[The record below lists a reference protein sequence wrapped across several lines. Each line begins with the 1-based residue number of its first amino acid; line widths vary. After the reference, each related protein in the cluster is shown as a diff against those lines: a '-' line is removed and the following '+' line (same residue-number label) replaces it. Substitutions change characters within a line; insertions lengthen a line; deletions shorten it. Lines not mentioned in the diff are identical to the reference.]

1 MPDQPKLSSLLEIIM
16 LLSSGIK
23 YSLAQISD
31 RLDLTQRTTQR
42 YLKTIRDAGFII
54 PRPVNGLYY
63 IDKQSPY
70 FKELSELVHFSR
82 EEAQILYNAIH
93 ALSSEN
99 TIKQNLF
106 QKLYALYQSPVVA
119 NVLVK
124 QQHSSNIHQ
133 LVKAIEHRRKVVLHD
148 YQSANSSKQ
157 SNRLL
162 EPFKFTT
169 NYVSVWAYDIESR
182 QNKTFKNS
190 RIASVELLN
199 EPWEHQDS
207 HKEAEMDH
215 FRISTE
221 ERISVHLSLTLRA
234 SELLKEEYPLAEP
247 HIKEVASSHY
257 EYQATV
263 FSLEG
268 VGRFVLGLCDEVTIH
283 EPEALKHFIQKKMQ
297 EFLKR
302 QQMAF

>member
-23 YSLAQISD
+23 YSINQISD
-31 RLDLTQRTTQR
+31 RLDLTPRTTQR

-54 PRPVNGLYY
+54 PRPVNGLYF

-93 ALSSEN
+93 AISNEN
-99 TIKQNLF
+99 TIKQNLI
-106 QKLYALYQSPVVA
+106 QKLFALYKSPVVA
-119 NVLVK
+119 NILVK
-124 QQHSSNIHQ
+124 QQHSNNIHQ
-133 LVKAIEHRRKVVLHD
+133 LIKAIEQRRKVVLHN

-157 SNRLL
+157 SNRLV
-162 EPFKFTT
+162 EPYKFTT
-169 NYVSVWAYDIESR
+169 NYVSIWAYDLESG
-182 QNKTFKNS
+182 QNKIFKNS
-190 RIASVELLN
+190 RIASVEMLN
-199 EPWEHQDS
+199 ELWEHPDS
-207 HKEAEMDH
+207 HQEAEMDH
-215 FRISTE
+215 FRMSTE
-221 ERISVHLSLTLRA
+221 ERIPVRLSLTLRA
-234 SELLKEEYPLAEP
+234 CELLKEEFPLAEG
-247 HIKEVASSHY
+247 HIKEVAPSQY

-283 EPEALKHFIQKKMQ
+283 EPEALKLFIQKKMNS
-297 EFLKR
+297 FLK
-302 QQMAF
+302 

>member
-1 MPDQPKLSSLLEIIM
+1 MQDQPKLSSLLEIIM

-23 YSLAQISD
+23 YSLTHIGD
-31 RLDLTQRTTQR
+31 RLELTPRTTQR
-42 YLKTIRDAGFII
+42 YIKTIRDAGFII

-93 ALSSEN
+93 AISSEN

-106 QKLYALYQSPVVA
+106 QKLYALYQSPVVP
-119 NVLVK
+119 NILVK

-133 LVKAIEHRRKVVLHD
+133 LVKAIEHRRMVVLHN

-157 SNRLL
+157 SNRRV
-162 EPFKFTT
+162 EPYKFTT

-182 QNKTFKNS
+182 QNKIFKNS

-199 EPWEHQDS
+199 EPWEHQNS

-215 FRISTE
+215 FRMSTE
-221 ERISVHLSLTLRA
+221 ERIPVRLSLTLRA
-234 SELLKEEYPLAEP
+234 CELLKEEYPLAEP
-247 HIKEVASSHY
+247 HIKEVAPSHY
-257 EYQATV
+257 EYQANV

-268 VGRFVLGLCDEVTIH
+268 VGRFVLGLCDEVTIL

-297 EFLKR
+297 EFLK
-302 QQMAF
+302 